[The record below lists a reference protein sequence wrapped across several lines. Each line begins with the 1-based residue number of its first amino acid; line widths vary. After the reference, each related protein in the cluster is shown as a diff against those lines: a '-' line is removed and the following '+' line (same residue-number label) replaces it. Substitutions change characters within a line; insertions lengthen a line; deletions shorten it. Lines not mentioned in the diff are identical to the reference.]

1 MTQMVRIIFR
11 YMNQQK
17 REWLD
22 TWDGIQMLQM
32 RRQADQLL
40 EEKRR
45 IEENRKQTSK
55 EKEQYWDEY
64 AKAQEQVEELTKQNA
79 RLQSELAGLRAR
91 VDSMGERPLL
101 YYGDEK
107 EFYQGEMLEFV
118 LAALSEKL
126 DRLPKEQHPKLR
138 VVDVLQ
144 DLLNANESE
153 GVQNSVKKNSSV
165 Y

>member
-1 MTQMVRIIFR
+1 MTQMVRMIFR

-17 REWLD
+17 REPLD
-22 TWDGIQMLQM
+22 TWDGIQMMQM
-32 RRQADQLL
+32 RRQTKQLL
-40 EEKRR
+40 AEKRR

-64 AKAQEQVEELTKQNA
+64 VKAQTQVEALTEQNA

-118 LAALSEKL
+118 LAALSE
-126 DRLPKEQHPKLR
+126 H
-138 VVDVLQ
+138 
-144 DLLNANESE
+144 
-153 GVQNSVKKNSSV
+153 
-165 Y
+165 

>member
-1 MTQMVRIIFR
+1 
-11 YMNQQK
+11 
-17 REWLD
+17 
-22 TWDGIQMLQM
+22 
-32 RRQADQLL
+32 
-40 EEKRR
+40 
-45 IEENRKQTSK
+45 
-55 EKEQYWDEY
+55 
-64 AKAQEQVEELTKQNA
+64 
-79 RLQSELAGLRAR
+79 
-91 VDSMGERPLL
+91 MGENPLL

-153 GVQNSVKKNSSV
+153 GVQKQRQEELKRVLKGERTLTASIRRTLIDMGFRITSEGKHHKLT
-165 Y
+165 YYL